1 MEELSGLLQ
10 VTVRE
15 IAMKVSKCDRVLHS
29 CQGANLKWNG
39 REGGGGGWEGG
50 RGIDNNNK
58 FIGTLK
64 TSCNI

>member
-15 IAMKVSKCDRVLHS
+15 IAMKVSKCDRLLHS

-39 REGGGGGWEGG
+39 REGGGGGVGKGEGE
-50 RGIDNNNK
+50 
-58 FIGTLK
+58 
-64 TSCNI
+64 